1 MDIFEISKKVKLIE
15 IKTRRLSNQIFA
27 GQYQSAF
34 KGMGMTFSEVRE
46 YQYGDDM
53 RSIDWN
59 VTARFNHPYV
69 KVFEEE
75 RELITMLLI
84 DVSASNEFGSVA
96 KSKKEMLTELAGI
109 LSFSALKN
117 NDKVGV
123 IFFSDHVEKFIP
135 PKKGQKHILRIIRD
149 LLTYEPKGKG
159 TSVNAALEY
168 LNRVSNRRSI
178 VFLISDFM
186 DTGYDKAFGISAR
199 KHDMLALRVI
209 DPFESELPDAGLM
222 MVSDPE
228 SGKVRIIN
236 TTRKNRKMYQSWWQS
251 HKAYLDNVSMRFS
264 VDVVNLKTDR
274 DYIPP
279 LVAVFKKREKRV

>member
-1 MDIFEISKKVKLIE
+1 MDVYEISKKVKHIE

-75 RELITMLLI
+75 RELITMLMI
-84 DVSASNEFGSVA
+84 DVSASHAFGSIA
-96 KSKKEMLTELAGI
+96 KSKKELITELAGI
-109 LSFSALKN
+109 LSFAALKN

-149 LLTYEPKGKG
+149 LITYEPTGKG
-159 TSVNAALEY
+159 TSINAAFEY

-178 VFLISDFM
+178 VFVISDFM

-199 KHDMLALRVI
+199 KHDLLALRII
-209 DPFESELPDAGLM
+209 DPLEAELPDVGLM

-228 SGKVRIIN
+228 TDVVRIIN
-236 TTRKNRKMYQSWWQS
+236 TNKKNRKIYQSWWNS
-251 HKAYLDNVSMRFS
+251 HKAYLDNLSMRFS
-264 VDVVNLKTDR
+264 VDVVNLKTNS

-279 LVAVFKKREKRV
+279 LVELFKKREKRL

>member
-1 MDIFEISKKVKLIE
+1 MEIFEISKKVKLIE

-69 KVFEEE
+69 KIFEEE

-84 DVSASNEFGSVA
+84 DVSASNAFGSMA
-96 KSKKEMLTELAGI
+96 KSKIELLTELAGI
-109 LSFSALKN
+109 LSFAALKN

-159 TSVNAALEY
+159 TSINSALEY
-168 LNRVSNRRSI
+168 LNKVSNRRSI

-199 KHDMLALRVI
+199 KHDLLALRVM
-209 DPFESELPDAGLM
+209 DPFEMELPDAGLM
-222 MVSDPE
+222 MMSDPE
-228 SGKVRIIN
+228 TGKVRIIN
-236 TTRKNRKMYQSWWQS
+236 TKRKNRKLYQSWWNS
-251 HKAYLDNVSMRFS
+251 HKAYLDNLSMRFS

-279 LVAVFKKREKRV
+279 LVSLFKKREKRA

>member
-46 YQYGDDM
+46 YQFGDDM
-53 RSIDWN
+53 RNIDWN
-59 VTARFNHPYV
+59 VTARFNHPFV

-75 RELITMLLI
+75 RELTTMLLI
-84 DVSASNEFGSVA
+84 DVSASNSFGSSA
-96 KSKKEMLTELAGI
+96 KSKRELLTELAGI

-159 TSVNAALEY
+159 TSINSALEY
-168 LNRVSNRRSI
+168 LNRVSNRKSI
-178 VFLISDFM
+178 VFLLSDFM
-186 DTGYDKAFGISAR
+186 DINYEKAFGISAR
-199 KHDMLALRVI
+199 KHDLLALRII
-209 DPFESELPDAGLM
+209 DPFEAQMPNAGLM
-222 MVSDPE
+222 MMSDPE
-228 SGKVRIIN
+228 TGKVRVIN
-236 TTRKNRKMYQSWWQS
+236 SNKKNRKIYQSWWQS
-251 HKAYLDNVSMRFS
+251 HKAYLDNIAMRFS
-264 VDVVNLKTDR
+264 VDVVNLSTDK

-279 LVAVFKKREKRV
+279 LVTLFKKREKRI